1 MIVYESTVILSPD
14 LTAEKTEEFVEKFK
28 KLVEASKGKIVLS
41 QMLGKK
47 KLAYPIAKFREGNY
61 IYCEISGP
69 GTMIAILENFYKV
82 TDSVIRYMTVKV
94 DKKPGVPKPA
104 VEAKPAGQTADQ
116 PAPVVETPAP
126 SASTQSQSARE
137 VKIDE

>member
-1 MIVYESTVILSPD
+1 MIVYESTVILSPE

-28 KLVEASKGKIVLS
+28 KLVENSKGKIVLS

-47 KLAYPIAKFREGNY
+47 KLAYPIKKFREGNY
-61 IYCEISGP
+61 IYCELSGP
-69 GTMIAILENFYKV
+69 GTMIAVLESFYKV

-94 DKKPGVPKPA
+94 DKKPVAPKPI
-104 VEAKPAGQTADQ
+104 EPPKPVDAEQAAPAQ
-116 PAPVVETPAP
+116 PAQAENQ
-126 SASTQSQSARE
+126 SAQSQSARE